1 MGPNDKTTS
10 IPLEWFRNTLSN
22 WEELTSSSG
31 KFEGTAKS
39 VTGGK
44 EIYDEAGNYKGFV
57 DNYGNRTDVDG
68 NPVPKD

>member
-1 MGPNDKTTS
+1 METNDKTTRR
-10 IPLEWFRNTLSN
+10 PNEWFGNRINN
-22 WEELTSSSG
+22 WEELISSTG

-44 EIYDEAGNYKGFV
+44 EIYDKAGNFTGFV

-68 NPVPKD
+68 NSVPKD